1 MVDVD
6 GVVIIQP
13 EGREHWADNLERDL
27 GVPVADLRREFFQP
41 YWEEIIVGRAPMAE
55 RLAAALTK
63 IAPRVHCEDLIS
75 YWFEKD
81 SQLDSVLLNDIAA
94 CRDSGLRI
102 YFATNQEH
110 MRAAYLMEGLG
121 LSRYVD
127 GIFYS
132 GSMGCRKPQRNF
144 YRAVEIRMDLNR
156 SEILLIDD
164 TLANVEAAREAGWTA
179 VHWTNG
185 MSLPAIVARFTA

>member
-41 YWEEIIVGRAPMAE
+41 YWEEIIVGRTSMAE
-55 RLAAALTK
+55 CLAAALIK
-63 IAPRVHCEDLIS
+63 IAPEVHCEDLIS

-81 SQLDSVLLNDIAA
+81 SHLDPVLLNDIAA
-94 CRDSGLRI
+94 CRDSGLRV
-102 YFATNQEH
+102 YLATNQEH
-110 MRAAYLMEGLG
+110 MRAAYLIKGLG
-121 LSRYVD
+121 LARYVD
-127 GIFYS
+127 GMFYS
-132 GSMGCRKPQRNF
+132 AALGCRKPQHRF
-144 YRAVEIRMDLNR
+144 YRAVETRTNLKP

-164 TLANVEAAREAGWTA
+164 TLGNIEAAREAGWMA
-179 VHWTNG
+179 VHWTNKT
-185 MSLPAIVARFTA
+185 SLPAILARFTA